1 MLEAF
6 FLEWRLFMLWAI
18 SRVPAPNFAENRET
32 GLQPHI
38 DYLRSQQD
46 ILVISGATTSDDG
59 TQFVG
64 SLLIVN
70 VKTRAEAQAFV
81 DGDPFTQAGMF
92 TSVTIVRMNKGEFNP
107 QAAEGA

>member
-1 MLEAF
+1 
-6 FLEWRLFMLWAI
+6 MLWAI
-18 SRVPAPNFAENRET
+18 SRVAAPNFAEKREQH
-32 GLQPHI
+32 LPPHA
-38 DYLRSQQD
+38 DYLRSQKN

-59 TQFVG
+59 SEFVG

-81 DGDPFTQAGMF
+81 DGDPFTKAGMIA
-92 TSVTIVRMNKGEFNP
+92 SVTITRMNKGQFNP

>member
-1 MLEAF
+1 
-6 FLEWRLFMLWAI
+6 MLWAI
-18 SRVPAPNFAENRET
+18 SRVAAPNFAENREKAM
-32 GLQPHI
+32 QPHI
-38 DYLRSQQD
+38 EYLRSQKN

-59 TQFVG
+59 KQFVG

-81 DGDPFTQAGMF
+81 DGDPFTKAGMF
-92 TSVTIVRMNKGEFNP
+92 SGVTITRMNKGQFNP